1 MHGSLCNILRIY
13 IIGSGVS
20 KHAWKARGIACVHF
34 HSACKNPTRYHAR
47 IWKVLQLLL
56 HPRRFSI
63 TGADL
68 CRHSISFCIHNP
80 SQKQEE
86 SRAFLLRKPATGAR
100 RRGCS
105 SWGCDGEPSVIS
117 LSPPLVSPLLSYECH
132 IHFPFSGAW
141 TEPPGMMVRTIT
153 CEPLIHLHV

>member
-1 MHGSLCNILRIY
+1 MVQVSQNMHERLMESPACIFIQ
-13 IIGSGVS
+13 
-20 KHAWKARGIACVHF
+20 HAKSYQIPCKDLKGIALH
-34 HSACKNPTRYHAR
+34 
-47 IWKVLQLLL
+47 LLL
-56 HPRRFSI
+56 HPRRFSR

-86 SRAFLLRKPATGAR
+86 SRAFLLRKPATDA

>member
-13 IIGSGVS
+13 INWFRCLKTCMKGSWNRLRAFS
-20 KHAWKARGIACVHF
+20 F
-34 HSACKNPTRYHAR
+34 SMQNPTRYHAR
-47 IWKVLQLLL
+47 IWKVLHLLL

-86 SRAFLLRKPATGAR
+86 SRAFLLRKSATGA